1 MPAPVVAAICYRR
14 RNGKIEFLLVRT
26 KDGKSWTFP
35 KGHVEKEPSELA
47 WEAAQREAGEE
58 AGVSG
63 AIETEPFT
71 SYAYG
76 KSDAREDED
85 VVAAYLMSVESE
97 RKPDELERKPRWFSP
112 ESAIEKL
119 AEGRRE
125 MKYAREHERVIREA
139 LARLGRQAA

>member
-14 RNGKIEFLLVRT
+14 RNGKIEFLLVRA
-26 KDGKSWTFP
+26 KGGNSWTFP
-35 KGHVEKEPSELA
+35 KGHVEKAPSEPP
-47 WEAAQREAGEE
+47 WEAAQREADEE
-58 AGVSG
+58 AGVGG

-76 KSDAREDED
+76 KSNARED

-97 RKPDELERKPRWFSP
+97 RKPDEPERKPQWFSP
-112 ESAIEKL
+112 ERAIEML
-119 AEGRRE
+119 AAGGRE
-125 MKYAREHERVIREA
+125 EKHMREHERVVRAA